1 MKKTFRKKA
10 VASFF
15 IIALLIGGCH
25 KKNDVIPDA
34 NNGMPPANT
43 KLKTSNNGNSNF
55 EYDNAGRATKVTNNG
70 NNEYTFVYTADSVIQ
85 KRYLANGAT
94 METYH
99 MKLNANGLVE
109 NYVND
114 VYPAIS
120 IKYEYNAD
128 NTMRKKINYTNGIL
142 DNTTV
147 YTYIGGNLAAD
158 STFSPSG
165 ASWSGRKY
173 QYYVDKF
180 STIENTNRG
189 IVFWGTG
196 NKNALKK
203 ITYLTNCI
211 VQTTQDF
218 LVPET
223 DALNRLT
230 KTSYQTNGTG
240 TAFSNTYTYY

>member
-1 MKKTFRKKA
+1 MKKTFRKKTL
-10 VASFF
+10 ASF
-15 IIALLIGGCH
+15 IIISLFIGGCH

-43 KLKTSNNGNSNF
+43 KLKTSNNGNSYF

-70 NNEYTFVYTADSVIQ
+70 NNEYTFVYSADSVIQ
-85 KRYLANGAT
+85 KRYLANGVI

-99 MKLNANGLVE
+99 MKLNANGQVE

-114 VYPAIS
+114 VYPSIT

-128 NTMRKKINYTNGIL
+128 NKMIKKINYTNGIL
-142 DNTTV
+142 DNITE
-147 YTYIGGNLAAD
+147 YTYSGGNLATD
-158 STFSPSG
+158 STFYPSG
-165 ASWSGRKY
+165 ANWSGRKY
-173 QYYVDKF
+173 QYYADKY
-180 STIENTNRG
+180 STTENINRG
-189 IVFWGTG
+189 IAFWGTG

-203 ITYLTNCI
+203 ITYLTNGI

-218 LVPET
+218 LIPET

-230 KTSYQTNGTG
+230 KTGYQTNGTG
-240 TAFSNTYTYY
+240 TTFSNTYTYY